1 MGCVPSKKRVERQQY
16 TQELEASAQ
25 AKLDEA
31 QQLLDEFESKQK
43 DRHVKRRRD
52 AHDARAAAY
61 ELVKSAVT
69 PEEKAWAA
77 KASADAD
84 DQVARVARIEKAFA
98 ENQRDIELRMRR
110 LGLWRVL
117 L

>member
-84 DQVARVARIEKAFA
+84 DQVAHVARIEKAFA

-110 LGLWRVL
+110 LGL
-117 L
+117 

>member
-16 TQELEASAQ
+16 TQELEARARATWEEATQLLNEFSRD
-25 AKLDEA
+25 LDE
-31 QQLLDEFESKQK
+31 
-43 DRHVKRRRD
+43 RHEKRKRD
-52 AHDARAAAY
+52 ARDAKATAY

-98 ENQRDIELRMRR
+98 ENQRDIELRRMRR
-110 LGLWRVL
+110 LGL
-117 L
+117 